1 VPFESEFFPNAVE
14 SEKTPFSPFRI
25 SRLFFPMVPQL
36 ETFREF
42 AMRTEAWFRDYS
54 IGWNEVTPVAYV
66 ILPELAIA
74 ELLHNITISGLGDLK
89 MQEMT

>member
-1 VPFESEFFPNAVE
+1 
-14 SEKTPFSPFRI
+14 
-25 SRLFFPMVPQL
+25 
-36 ETFREF
+36 
-42 AMRTEAWFRDYS
+42 MRTEAWFRDYS